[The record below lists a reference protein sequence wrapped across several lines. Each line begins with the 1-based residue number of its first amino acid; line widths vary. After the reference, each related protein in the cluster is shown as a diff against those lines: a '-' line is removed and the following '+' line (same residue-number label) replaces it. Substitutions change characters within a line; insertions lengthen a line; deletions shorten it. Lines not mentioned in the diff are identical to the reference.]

1 MRAAIG
7 RWRANW
13 SRRTAAW
20 IRRRQ
25 GEDRLPVELG
35 RRRVYI
41 LPTRAGAGFAG
52 MLLAMLAAGLN
63 YANSLALMLSFVLAG
78 FLVVTMNLC
87 HRNLNGLRVLA
98 TGTEPVF
105 AGERPRVAVTVS
117 NPTPLTRHA
126 LRVDAPDGTHATRSV
141 PAEATHRL
149 DLSMQAVARG
159 VHPVHRLRLSTDFPF
174 GLFRAWSWL
183 HLPLE
188 VVAYPAPVGTR
199 RAPAAP
205 EARETGVR
213 SSDSGRE
220 EWRGLRPFR
229 DGDSPRQVAWKAYA
243 RGLPLLVKEYGG
255 TAADALEFDWTTLD
269 GQDAETRLSQLSRW
283 VVDAETLGGR
293 YGLRLPG
300 RRLPIGRGPAHRA
313 ACLDALA
320 RFDAGGAA

>member
-1 MRAAIG
+1 VRAAIG
-7 RWRANW
+7 RWRAHW
-13 SRRTAAW
+13 TRRTAEW

-63 YANSLALMLSFVLAG
+63 YANSLALMLGFLLAG
-78 FLVVTMNLC
+78 FLVVAMNLC
-87 HRNLNGLRVLA
+87 HRNLNGLQVLA
-98 TGTEPVF
+98 SGTEPVF

-126 LRVDAPDGTHATRSV
+126 LRVDAPDGTHVTRSV
-141 PAEATHRL
+141 AGETTGRL
-149 DLSMQAVARG
+149 DLSMHALGRG
-159 VHPVHRLRLSTDFPF
+159 VHPVQRLRVSTDFPF
-174 GLFRAWSWL
+174 GLFRAWTWL

-188 VVAYPAPVGTR
+188 VVAYPAPVGAR
-199 RAPAAP
+199 RPPAAP

-213 SSDSGRE
+213 PSDSGRE

-255 TAADALEFDWTTLD
+255 TAADALEFDYSTLA
-269 GQDAETRLSQLSRW
+269 GMEAEARLSQLSRW
-283 VVDAETLGGR
+283 VVDAETTGGR

-300 RRLPIGRGPAHRA
+300 CRLPIGRGAAHRA

-320 RFDAGGAA
+320 RFDAGRKA